1 MVINQPMSQIRLT
14 NVSLV
19 RLKKGKKRFEVACY
33 QNKVQ
38 DYRSGVEKDL
48 DEVLQIPRVFF
59 NVSKGLVAPNED
71 LQKAFGTTDTDK
83 VVLEIL
89 SKGEIQLGEKE
100 RQLNIQNIN
109 KEILTIISTK
119 CINPKSRKRYPPSII
134 NKVLAELNYNVLPN
148 KSAKSQALE
157 IIKLLIAKQIIPIA
171 RAKMRVRIVWNGK
184 EAKKNMEKIKELFNE
199 TESEDYVG
207 NEMWECHAV
216 IDPVNYK
223 PLVELVAG
231 DKVRQKGSIEVLEMA
246 VVGEGDTSF

>member
-1 MVINQPMSQIRLT
+1 MINQPMLQIRLT

-19 RLKKGKKRFEVACY
+19 RLKKGKKRFEIACY

-38 DYRSGVEKDL
+38 DWRSGVEKDL

-71 LQKAFGTTDTDK
+71 LDKAFGTHDTDK

-100 RQLNIQNIN
+100 RQLNSENLN

-119 CINPKSRKRYPPSII
+119 CINPRLKKRYPPTII
-134 NKVLAELNYNVLPN
+134 QKVLGEINYNVQPN
-148 KSAKSQALE
+148 KPAKSQALE
-157 IIKLLIAKQIIPIA
+157 IIKILVSKQIIPIA
-171 RAKMRVRIVWNGK
+171 RAKMRVKILWSSK
-184 EAKKNMEKIKELFNE
+184 DAKKNMAKAKELITEVE
-199 TESEDYVG
+199 TEGYSGDV
-207 NEMWECHAV
+207 WECFAV

-223 PLVELVAG
+223 VLMEMV
-231 DKVRQKGSIEVLEMA
+231 KGSVEVLEMA
-246 VVGEGDTSF
+246 VDEA